1 MAFQGNFRCEYCH
14 RSNFL
19 SSRGLT
25 QHLERSRICGLAFER
40 AATHNFS
47 SSSSDEGNESLE
59 PDSSDQSMEMN
70 NIPPEIELP
79 FHDLDAITAQLGAF
93 LMTILTMRPLNFI
106 QAIAM
111 KTRLHHPKN
120 RRQVKRSPQVQG
132 IDKRKYWTR
141 HMDS

>member
-40 AATHNFS
+40 ATTHNFS
-47 SSSSDEGNESLE
+47 SNSSDEGNESLE

-93 LMTILTMRPLNFI
+93 FDDDFDDETAQF
-106 QAIAM
+106 
-111 KTRLHHPKN
+111 H
-120 RRQVKRSPQVQG
+120 SS
-132 IDKRKYWTR
+132 
-141 HMDS
+141 DSDEDEATASLESEAS